1 VKVGVLA
8 YEMEGERTG
17 VGRYLEGLL
26 SGLAEHDAPHRWH
39 LFFKGDPFDH
49 PLWDGDGDRFVP
61 VFDGRPGARPILW
74 EQTRLPRLIRR
85 AGLDFLFSPAYSL
98 PRGFRGPSM
107 LVVHDLSFERLPEE
121 FDLKERW
128 RRRLLARRS
137 AHRAS
142 RVLADTG
149 AVARELAATYSL
161 PAHKIG
167 VVPLGIDPRVL
178 GEPADDARQL
188 ARVGVEPPY
197 LLYLG
202 SILPRR
208 RVDLVIGAFARVAA
222 RRPGLRLV
230 LAGGNRLRRR
240 RELDRWIAE
249 SGCGERIVRVGYVA
263 EEALGALYRGAEL
276 TFYLSE
282 YEGYG
287 LPPLESLAAGTP
299 ALVGPGLALDELWP
313 DYPYRV
319 PRLELAA
326 VADVTLGALDGAD
339 ARRRIGDEGR
349 ERMARLT
356 WKCSAEHFLA
366 EMERAV
372 ADSRDA

>member
-1 VKVGVLA
+1 MKIGVVA
-8 YEMEGERTG
+8 YEMEGARTG

-26 SGLAEHDAPHRWH
+26 TGLAKCGGEHRWH
-39 LFFKGDPFDH
+39 LFFKGDPFAH
-49 PLWDGDGDRFVP
+49 PLWDEGDRFVP
-61 VFDGRPGARPILW
+61 VFDGRPDARPILW
-74 EQTRLPRLIRR
+74 EQTRLPRRLRR

-137 AHRAS
+137 VRRAS

-149 AVARELAATYSL
+149 AVARELAATYEL
-161 PAHKIG
+161 PAEKIG
-167 VVPLGIDPRVL
+167 VVPLGVDPGVL
-178 GEPADDARQL
+178 GDPSADARHL
-188 ARVGVEPPY
+188 ALASVERPY

-202 SILPRR
+202 SVLARR
-208 RVDLVIGAFARVAA
+208 RVDLVIGAFARQAA
-222 RRPGLRLV
+222 RRPELRLV
-230 LAGGNRLRRR
+230 LAGGNRLRQPRDL
-240 RELDRWIAE
+240 ERWIAE
-249 SGCGERIVRVGYVA
+249 SGHGGRVRQVGYVA
-263 EEALGALYRGAEL
+263 EEALGALYRNAEL
-276 TFYLSE
+276 TYYLSE

-299 ALVGPGLALDELWP
+299 VVVGPGLALDDLWP
-313 DYPYRV
+313 DYPYRT
-319 PRLELAA
+319 PRLELDA
-326 VADVTLGALDGAD
+326 VADVTRRALDDVD

-356 WKCSAEHFLA
+356 WRRSAELFL
-366 EMERAV
+366 EEVERARHS
-372 ADSRDA
+372 D

>member
-26 SGLAEHDAPHRWH
+26 SGLAEHGTPHRWR
-39 LFFKGDPFDH
+39 LFFKGDPFAH
-49 PLWDGDGDRFVP
+49 PLWAAEDGGFVP
-61 VFDGRPGARPILW
+61 VFDHRPGARPILW
-74 EQTRLPRLIRR
+74 EQTRLPRLVRG

-121 FDLKERW
+121 FDFKERW

-137 AHRAS
+137 VRRAS

-149 AVARELAATYSL
+149 AVAREIAATYAI
-161 PAHKIG
+161 PEEKIG
-167 VVPLGIDPRVL
+167 VVPLGVDPSVL
-178 GEPADDARQL
+178 GDPADDRRHL
-188 ARVGVEPPY
+188 ASLGVERPY

-208 RVDLVIGAFARVAA
+208 RVDLVIGAFARAA
-222 RRPGLRLV
+222 ACRPELRLV
-230 LAGGNRLRRR
+230 LAGGNRLRRP

-249 SGCGERIVRVGYVA
+249 SGAGGRILRVGYVP
-263 EEALGALYRGAEL
+263 EDALGALYRAAEL
-276 TFYLSE
+276 TYYLSE

-299 ALVGPGLALDELWP
+299 AVVGPGLALDELWP

-319 PRLELAA
+319 PRLEIDA